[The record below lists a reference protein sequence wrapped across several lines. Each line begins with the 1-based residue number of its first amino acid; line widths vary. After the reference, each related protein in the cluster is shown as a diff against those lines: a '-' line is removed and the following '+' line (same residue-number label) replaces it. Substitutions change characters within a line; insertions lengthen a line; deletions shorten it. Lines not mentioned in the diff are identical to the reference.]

1 MPTFD
6 RATIQECNIAIRNL
20 THSYQ
25 LFCQEKNTTKKNVEL
40 LMQHCQDEV
49 GKEIQFKVADN
60 TDQLKSIKALYAAT
74 QDYYVIC
81 TISGLNN
88 CWKRMVIT
96 KELFHVIFD
105 NPEYKFDD
113 LDNHIENS
121 VSHAPSVIVEA
132 SPISTQHEFLAEYAA
147 MEFLFPLSERA
158 AIIDAGDTDYLAIAE
173 RYKVPRYYV
182 EIYLSENYMN
192 FCTDVMKF

>member
-1 MPTFD
+1 MLTFD
-6 RATIQECNIAIRNL
+6 RSTLQACNIAIRNL
-20 THSYQ
+20 TNSYGLFSQ
-25 LFCQEKNTTKKNVEL
+25 LKMTSKKSVEL
-40 LMQHCQDEV
+40 LMQHCAEEV
-49 GKEIQFKVADN
+49 GKDIYFMTADN
-60 TDQLKSIKALYAAT
+60 TDHLKSIKAVYVAT
-74 QDYYVIC
+74 ENSYVIC

-88 CWKRMVIT
+88 CWNRMVIT

-105 NPEYKFDD
+105 NPEYNFDD

-121 VSHAPSVIVEA
+121 VSNAPSVIVEA

-147 MEFLFPLSERA
+147 MEFLFPLSERVS
-158 AIIDAGDTDYLAIAE
+158 IIANGDTDYLAIAE

-192 FCTDVMKF
+192 FCTDAMKF